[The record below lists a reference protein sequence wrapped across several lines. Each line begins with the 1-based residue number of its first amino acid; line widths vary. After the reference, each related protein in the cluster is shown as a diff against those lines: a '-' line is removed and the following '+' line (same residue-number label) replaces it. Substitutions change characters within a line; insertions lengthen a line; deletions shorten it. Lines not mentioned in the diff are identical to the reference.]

1 MSQVEIRVASDSTST
16 PEREKIA
23 SGSHSPPEPY
33 FAAPSRVG
41 PVLWASAATIIWL
54 GLCGLAFG
62 FESGWDAIARYS
74 IDEILTWTVISALPV
89 GIIWLVAS
97 NALQARTLRASA
109 LAMEHN
115 FAAFTFPT
123 EEAQRRFATVI
134 NTLRQQTRDL
144 GRASREANER
154 IQGMES
160 LFREQT
166 TRLQHAGELA
176 EERTDRIKTML
187 ERQEAGLASI
197 ADQVGE
203 KAKVVEGV
211 VADGSRTLA
220 RTTENM
226 SEQARV
232 ATELLTKQSD
242 DLNKAAANATAQ
254 TTEVGKAIAKSA
266 SDFGS
271 ASQTARDAAETLE
284 SSYGGQIQALQ
295 DHADLLSENTRQLQE
310 SLKKEVASLGAAGEQ
325 ATARARVI
333 EETVRGHADQ
343 MNAIVSH
350 TSQQADAAATQFQE
364 NIGSVKKIAKSAL
377 DDLREGTADATGQ
390 IEEAGRSFVDHA
402 ASLRATADVAA
413 SDLTKASTQLH
424 DNANTV
430 LASWRAATEK
440 TVGEAEDSLKTFSM
454 RADDIQQ
461 TAESIRESLIE
472 QVDAAQE
479 RLEEA
484 AEAVTI
490 AATGAANETEGA
502 KSALVTARNELAAA
516 SAESDLTLARTGETL
531 QEQAIKLRDVAA
543 IATKEAQ
550 EAGAIYQEEA
560 ARFNDATADA
570 KQNSEHLQSHL
581 LTLSDQL
588 QDLAAQIDTKSKEVE
603 TRTNSQMESWRATS
617 NQTVEDVRR
626 MERAFGTSAEGLV
639 NASHAAGDRIL
650 TAGHDILEKVELL
663 KASSTDG
670 AAHLG
675 DAVGRFETGARAVAE
690 ASRSALSRLETVRR
704 ELNDHDDA
712 ARVATDSSTQRLK
725 KIGAA
730 LEAVTGKISQVSAIA
745 AGRLTEASSSMQ
757 RQGED
762 AEVISQKALDAI
774 DTVTEAFKIRL
785 EELAIAARRTS
796 GEIDESS
803 SVFQAAND
811 DMSKNIVQFKEQT
824 AAISAG
830 AKQMIDAAVQVSDR
844 ASKADHVFEARAQ
857 RLLRSADQLSET
869 IQALEEL
876 EQESTQGAF
885 MVTANNIMES
895 LGSLAVDLDRIVEV
909 EVPDKVWRQY
919 RAGDSGVFAR
929 RLVKMTSR
937 STRKKIA
944 EKYRTEAEF
953 RDHVLR
959 YLRQF
964 ESLLKRAMSV
974 ERSDALAATLL
985 SSNMGKL
992 YVLLAQSLNRL
1003 H

>member
-1 MSQVEIRVASDSTST
+1 MSQVEIRVASDSALM
-16 PEREKIA
+16 PETGKPDSEQRD
-23 SGSHSPPEPY
+23 PPEPY
-33 FAAPSRVG
+33 FAVPSRLG
-41 PVLWASAATIIWL
+41 PMLWAVVATTIWL
-54 GLCGLAFG
+54 GLCGVAFG
-62 FESGWDAIARYS
+62 FESGWDAVALYT
-74 IDEILTWTVISALPV
+74 IDEILIWTVISALPV
-89 GIIWLVAS
+89 AIIWLVTFS
-97 NALQARTLRASA
+97 ALQARTLRASA
-109 LAMEHN
+109 LAMQHN

-154 IQGMES
+154 IEAMES

-203 KAKVVEGV
+203 KTKVIEGV

-220 RTTENM
+220 RTTEDM
-226 SEQARV
+226 SEKARI
-232 ATELLTKQSD
+232 ATEMLSKQSD
-242 DLNKAAANATAQ
+242 NLDKAAANAAARSK
-254 TTEVGKAIAKSA
+254 EVGEAIAKSVG
-266 SDFGS
+266 DFGT
-271 ASQTARDAAETLE
+271 ASQTAEDAAENLE
-284 SSYGGQIQALQ
+284 STYGEQIQALRE
-295 DHADLLSENTRQLQE
+295 HADLLSENTRELQDA
-310 SLKKEVASLGAAGEQ
+310 LKKEVASLGAAGEQ

-350 TSQQADAAATQFQE
+350 TSQQASATASQFQE
-364 NIGSVKKIAKSAL
+364 NIGSVKKVAKSAL

-413 SDLTKASTQLH
+413 SDLTKASTQLN
-424 DNANTV
+424 DNANAV
-430 LASWRAATEK
+430 LASWRAATEQ
-440 TVGEAEDSLKTFSM
+440 TVGEAEDSLKAFSK
-454 RADDIQQ
+454 RADEIQQ
-461 TAESIRESLIE
+461 TAETIRERLIE

-479 RLEEA
+479 HLEEA
-484 AEAVTI
+484 AEAVSI
-490 AATGAANETEGA
+490 AAAGAANETEGA
-502 KSALVTARNELAAA
+502 KSALIMARNELAAA

-531 QEQAIKLRDVAA
+531 QEQAIKLREAA
-543 IATKEAQ
+543 AVATKEAQ

-560 ARFNDATADA
+560 ARFSDATADA
-570 KQNSEHLQSHL
+570 RQNSEHLQSHL

-588 QDLAAQIDTKSKEVE
+588 QDLATQIDTKSKEVE
-603 TRTNSQMESWRATS
+603 TRTNAQIESWRATS
-617 NQTVEDVRR
+617 NQTAEDVRR
-626 MERAFGTSAEGLV
+626 MERAFGTSADGLV
-639 NASHAAGDRIL
+639 NASQAAGDRIL

-670 AAHLG
+670 AAHLS
-675 DAVGRFETGARAVAE
+675 DAVGQFETGARAVAE
-690 ASRSALSRLETVRR
+690 ASRSALSRLETIRT
-704 ELNDHDDA
+704 ELNEHDDA
-712 ARVATDSSTQRLK
+712 ARVATDSSTQRLT

-757 RQGED
+757 QHGEE
-762 AEVISQKALDAI
+762 AEAISQKALDAI
-774 DTVTEAFKIRL
+774 DAVTETFKVRL
-785 EELAIAARRTS
+785 EELAVAARRTS

-830 AKQMIDAAVQVSDR
+830 AKEMIDAAVQVSDR
-844 ASKADHVFEARAQ
+844 ASKADHIFEARAQ

-876 EQESTQGAF
+876 EQEATQGAF

-964 ESLLKRAMSV
+964 ESLLKRAMAV